1 MLLPL
6 LQKEIGNQFASRQ
19 QENRTLINRLFAK
32 VNVFDKVNVFAR
44 GGALAKSSV
53 MFAKGSN
60 VVAKSSAMATSSVFA
75 QGRRLSASPQV
86 KKHAAGGS
94 FFIVVLLLIGF
105 LLYSTISWMWDEQR
119 LPLSKIVLQGD
130 LQYVSTSDVQRAF
143 ARIDHIG
150 TFMSQDIDVLQD
162 SVQSIPW
169 VSHASIRKQWPDTI
183 KVFLTEHKV
192 AAIWNGNALLDDTGY
207 VFDGDIGLVNEEHVK
222 LYGPQGSAP
231 EVLKVWR
238 EYQDKFARIGHSISS
253 LLLNERRAWQI
264 ILDNGIRLELGK
276 ESLDERINRFF
287 LLYKQLGSDAERVS
301 YIDLRYDT
309 GAAVGWI
316 SEQEL
321 VQENTDD

>member
-6 LQKEIGNQFASRQ
+6 LRNEIGKQFASRQ
-19 QENRTLINRLFAK
+19 QDHRTLINS
-32 VNVFDKVNVFAR
+32 V
-44 GGALAKSSV
+44 LAEGRKIS
-53 MFAKGSN
+53 GSP
-60 VVAKSSAMATSSVFA
+60 
-75 QGRRLSASPQV
+75 LV
-86 KKHAAGGS
+86 KQHAVGGS
-94 FFIVVLLLIGF
+94 FFLVVVLLIGF

-119 LPLSKIVLQGD
+119 LPLSKIVLQGN
-130 LQYVSTSDVQRAF
+130 LQYVSTLDVQRAF
-143 ARIDHIG
+143 ARLDHIG
-150 TFMSQDIDVLQD
+150 TFMSQDIDVLQT

-183 KVFLTEHKV
+183 KVFLTEHQV
-192 AAIWNGNALLDDTGY
+192 QAIWNGNALLDDDGI
-207 VFDGDIGLVNEEHVK
+207 VFDGDIGLVKEEHVK
-222 LYGPQGSAP
+222 LYGPDGSAP

-238 EYQDKFARIGHSISS
+238 QYNSQFQAIGRNISS

-276 ESLDERINRFF
+276 ESLDERIARFF
-287 LLYKQLGSDAERVS
+287 LLYKQLGNEVDKVS

-321 VQENTDD
+321 AQENIDD